1 MTSAAGIQVRTA
13 TESDW
18 PAIELLDAVGF
29 GYHPAEP
36 DRSLGRA
43 LNRIDDIVLATDDG
57 NPVGVALHLPL
68 EITVPGGRQSATRGV
83 SWVSVAPTHRRRGV
97 LRAMFTHLH
106 REIAATDV
114 PLAALTASDGGIY
127 GRFGYGPA
135 TVVSDTTF
143 DRRFARFRDDA
154 PDPGGVRVV
163 DAATAARHLPEIYDR
178 WRRITPGAQARP
190 KPHWEFT
197 FTDPESGRGGGTA
210 LFFLLHPD
218 GYAMFRRRGEGDA
231 RTAGVEELVAV
242 TDDAHAALWRTLCG
256 LDLTVRV
263 EARTHADDPLRWMLT
278 DPRLVRTT
286 RVVDDLWLRI
296 MDVPAAL
303 EKRTYAIDIDTVV
316 AVRDPYLDAGG
327 TFALTVRGGYAECRR
342 TDASPRISLDL
353 DVLGSLYLGGY
364 QARPFAA
371 AGRVQAASDRDLAQ
385 FDLAF
390 RVERPAVLGWGF

>member
-1 MTSAAGIQVRTA
+1 MTSAEGIQVRAA

-36 DRSLGRA
+36 DRTLGRA
-43 LNRIDDIVLATDDG
+43 LNRIDDIVVATDDG

-68 EITVPGGRQSATRGV
+68 ELTVPGGHRAATRGV

-106 REIAATDV
+106 REIAATGV
-114 PLAALTASDGGIY
+114 PLSALTASEGGIY

-135 TVVSDTTF
+135 TVVSDVTL

-163 DAATAARHLPEIYDR
+163 DATTAARHLPEIYDR

-190 KPHWEFT
+190 EPHWEFT
-197 FTDPESGRGGGTA
+197 FTDPESGRGGGTG

-218 GYAMFRRRGEGDA
+218 GYAMFRRRGDGDA
-231 RTAGVEELVAV
+231 RTAVVEELIAV
-242 TDDAHAALWRTLCG
+242 TDDAHAALWRALCG
-256 LDLTVRV
+256 LDLMVRV
-263 EARTHADDPLRWMLT
+263 EASTHPDDSLRHMLT

-303 EKRTYAIDIDTVV
+303 EARTYALDLDTVV
-316 AVRDPYLDAGG
+316 EVRDPYLDAGG
-327 TFALTVRGGYAECRR
+327 TYALTVRDGHAQCRR
-342 TDASPRISLDL
+342 TDASPTISLDL
-353 DVLGSLYLGGY
+353 EVLGSLYLGGHH
-364 QARPFAA
+364 ARPFAA
-371 AGRVQAASDRDLAQ
+371 AGRVRAMSDRELTQ

-390 RVERPAVLGWGF
+390 RAERPAVLGWGF